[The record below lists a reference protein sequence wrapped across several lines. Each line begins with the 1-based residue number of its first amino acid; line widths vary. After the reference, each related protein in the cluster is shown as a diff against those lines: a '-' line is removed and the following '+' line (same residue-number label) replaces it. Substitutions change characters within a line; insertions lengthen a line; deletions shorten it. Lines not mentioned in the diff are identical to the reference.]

1 MAKIADL
8 LAAGRTV
15 SFEFPPPKTPKALV
29 AFDETMEDIAQ
40 LGPSFISVTY
50 GALGTTRD
58 TTRDVVIRVDKE
70 RDFPAVPHLTCV
82 GHSRAQMEELLVHYR
97 DAGIENILA
106 LAGDPPAD
114 GSDPGGDFTY
124 ATELIDMI
132 REVGDFGVVVA
143 AFPEVHPRSP
153 DRESDRRHLAAKLG
167 QADAAI
173 SQFFYDPADY
183 VRMVE
188 ELDALGCTTPVI
200 PGVMPFISVAGLRR
214 MATMNGSAIPAALEP
229 RLEAVDGDKEATR
242 ALGVEVAS
250 EVGARLLEEGVP
262 GLHLYTMNKAQSV
275 REVCANLGLLE
286 DGEAEATEAEVDAAA
301 SPAADVND
309 RSTPG

>member
-15 SFEFPPPKTPKALV
+15 SFEFPPPKTPQALV
-29 AFDETMEDIAQ
+29 TFDETMEDLAG
-40 LGPSFISVTY
+40 LHPSFISVTY

-82 GHSRAQMEELLVHYR
+82 GHTRAQMEELLVHYR

-124 ATELIDMI
+124 ATELIEMI

-153 DRESDRRHLAAKLG
+153 DRESDRRYLAAKLG
-167 QADAAI
+167 RADAAI
-173 SQFFYDPADY
+173 SQFFYDPSDY
-183 VRMVE
+183 RKMVD
-188 ELDALGCTTPVI
+188 ELAALGCDTPVI

-214 MATMNGSAIPAALEP
+214 MAAMNGSAIPAALEP
-229 RLEAVDGDKEATR
+229 RLERVDGDKEATR

-250 EVGARLLEEGVP
+250 ELGARLLEDGVP
-262 GLHLYTMNKAQSV
+262 GLHLYTMNRAASV
-275 REVCANLGLLE
+275 REVCANLGLLQ
-286 DGEAEATEAEVDAAA
+286 DAAGDTDG
-301 SPAADVND
+301 AA
-309 RSTPG
+309 PG

>member
-1 MAKIADL
+1 MAKISDL
-8 LAAGRTV
+8 LAAGRTT
-15 SFEFPPPKTPKALV
+15 SFEFPPPKTPQALV
-29 AFDETMEDIAQ
+29 TFDETMEDLAQ

-82 GHSRAQMEELLVHYR
+82 GHTRAQMEELLVHYR

-114 GSDPGGDFTY
+114 GSEAGGDFTY
-124 ATELIDMI
+124 ATELIAMI
-132 REVGDFGVVVA
+132 REVGDFGVIVA

-153 DRESDRRHLAAKLG
+153 DRETDRRYLAAKLG

-183 VRMVE
+183 LRMVE
-188 ELDALGCTTPVI
+188 ELDALGCSTPVI

-214 MATMNGSAIPAALEP
+214 MAGMNGSAIPADLEP
-229 RLEAVDGDKEATR
+229 QLELVDGDKEATR

-250 EVGARLLEEGVP
+250 ALGERLLAEGVP
-262 GLHLYTMNKAQSV
+262 GLHLYTMNRAASV
-275 REVCANLGLLE
+275 REVCANLGLLSV
-286 DGEAEATEAEVDAAA
+286 DGPTDAPPDTA
-301 SPAADVND
+301 
-309 RSTPG
+309 PG

>member
-8 LAAGRTV
+8 LADGLSV
-15 SFEFPPPKTPKALV
+15 SFEFPPPKTETALL
-29 AFDETMEDIAQ
+29 AFDETMEDLAQ
-40 LGPSFISVTY
+40 LRPTFISVTY

-82 GHSRAQMEELLVHYR
+82 GHSRTEMEELLVHYR

-106 LAGDPPAD
+106 VAGDPPVD
-114 GSDPGGDFTY
+114 GSDVVGDFTY
-124 ATELIDMI
+124 ATDLIDMI
-132 REVGDFGVVVA
+132 REVGDFGIVAA
-143 AFPEVHPRSP
+143 AFPEVHPRSA
-153 DRESDRRHLAAKLG
+153 DRETDRRYLAAKLA

-183 VRMVE
+183 LKMVE
-188 ELDALGCTTPVI
+188 ELDALGCETPVI

-229 RLEAVDGDKEATR
+229 KLELVDGDKEATR
-242 ALGVEVAS
+242 SLGVEVAS
-250 EVGARLLEEGVP
+250 ELGARLLAEGVP
-262 GLHLYTMNKAQSV
+262 GLHLYTMNRAASV
-275 REVCANLGLLE
+275 REVCANLGIQ
-286 DGEAEATEAEVDAAA
+286 DEADAPDPGAA
-301 SPAADVND
+301 
-309 RSTPG
+309 PG